1 MRELSFREVQLTELE
16 ILLFFDKLCK
26 QHNLKYYLTGGTL
39 LGAIRHKGFIPW
51 DDDIDVCMPREE
63 YEKLL
68 NIDLNST
75 RYVLQNYRLGNLKR
89 AISKIVDVK
98 THTTGFL
105 EEDVHLWID
114 IFPIDGLPE
123 DEETV
128 KRIYKK
134 AFFYRKLLYVCG
146 AKLGAGR
153 SALKKYL
160 LYVLKPVANFF
171 WGVDKCVKEINKISR
186 EFSYEDAKYVG
197 DIAGGIY
204 GTGECLPKEGFEK
217 SINVEFEKHLFPI
230 YSCWETYLTGCHG
243 DYMQLP
249 PVEKRKKH
257 IRRVLIED

>member
-114 IFPIDGLPE
+114 ISL
-123 DEETV
+123 
-128 KRIYKK
+128 
-134 AFFYRKLLYVCG
+134 
-146 AKLGAGR
+146 
-153 SALKKYL
+153 S
-160 LYVLKPVANFF
+160 
-171 WGVDKCVKEINKISR
+171 
-186 EFSYEDAKYVG
+186 EF
-197 DIAGGIY
+197 
-204 GTGECLPKEGFEK
+204 L
-217 SINVEFEKHLFPI
+217 N
-230 YSCWETYLTGCHG
+230 
-243 DYMQLP
+243 
-249 PVEKRKKH
+249 
-257 IRRVLIED
+257 